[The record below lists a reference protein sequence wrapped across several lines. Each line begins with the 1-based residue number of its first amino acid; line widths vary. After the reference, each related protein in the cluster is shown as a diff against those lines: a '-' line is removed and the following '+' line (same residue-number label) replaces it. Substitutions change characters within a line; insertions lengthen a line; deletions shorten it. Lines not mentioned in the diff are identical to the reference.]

1 MFEGRVNRRQLAT
14 LGLVVLLAG
23 CKVIPKG
30 VPEQP
35 PPAPPPPSDALPAD
49 AARHRVALLVPLTG
63 PNAAVGQSIANATTM
78 ALLDTNAKNLRIT
91 TYDIA
96 AGPAAAADKA
106 IHDGNRL
113 ILGPIQA
120 EDVPPI
126 ATVARAAKVPLVTY
140 TGSTGVAAHDVF
152 VMSTVPEASLARTVK
167 YAARTGAKRF
177 ALLAP
182 KGEYG
187 QRAAAAYA
195 EAVKEAGGTLVQTQ
209 SYDRS
214 NTSVISAAQRLKAK
228 GGFDA
233 VLLADSAR
241 FAVQAAAQ
249 IKAPGAAAP
258 RILGPELWNGEAAVY
273 ASPALRGAL
282 FSAISDSRFKPFSE
296 SYKTRFGAAPYRL
309 ATMGYDSVLLTIR
322 IARDWQPGA
331 PFPMVR
337 MTDAGGFLGID
348 GPFRFGA
355 NGVVDRALEVRQVQA
370 RGVAVV
376 SPAPDRFTD

>member
-1 MFEGRVNRRQLAT
+1 MFEGRMNRRKLMT
-14 LGLVVLLAG
+14 LGVVVMLAG

-30 VPEQP
+30 VPEPTP
-35 PPAPPPPSDALPAD
+35 PPTPAPTDGLPTD
-49 AARHRVALLVPLTG
+49 QARHRVALLVPLTG

-96 AGPAAAADKA
+96 SGPAAAASKA
-106 IHDGNRL
+106 IADGNRL

-126 ATVARAAKVPLVTY
+126 ATIARAARVPLVTY
-140 TGSTGVAAHDVF
+140 TGSTGVAARDVF
-152 VMSTVPEASLARTVK
+152 VMSTVPEASLARTVT
-167 YAARTGAKRF
+167 YAARTGSKRF

-195 EAVKEAGGTLVQTQ
+195 DAVKAAGGTLVQTQ
-209 SYDRS
+209 TYDRS
-214 NTSVISAAQRLKAK
+214 NTSVISAAQRMKTK

-233 VLLADSAR
+233 VLIADNAR

-249 IKAPGAAAP
+249 LKAPGAAMP
-258 RILGPELWNGEAAVY
+258 RILGPELWNGEAAIY
-273 ASPALRGAL
+273 ASPAMRGAL
-282 FSAISDSRFKPFSE
+282 FSAISDTRFKTFAE

-309 ATMGYDSVLLTIR
+309 ATMGYDSVLLSIR
-322 IARDWQPGA
+322 IARDWQPNTA
-331 PFPMVR
+331 FPLARV
-337 MTDAGGFLGID
+337 TDTGGFLGID

-355 NGVVDRALEVRQVQA
+355 GGVIDRALEVRQVQA
-370 RGVAVV
+370 KGVGIV

>member
-1 MFEGRVNRRQLAT
+1 MFEGRMNRRKLVA
-14 LGLVVLLAG
+14 LGAVVLLAG

-30 VPEQP
+30 VPEPTP
-35 PPAPPPPSDALPAD
+35 PPTPAPTDGLPAD
-49 AARHRVALLVPLTG
+49 QARHRVALLVPLTG

-96 AGPAAAADKA
+96 SGPAAAASKA
-106 IHDGNRL
+106 IADGNRL

-126 ATVARAAKVPLVTY
+126 ATIARAARVPLVTY
-140 TGSTGVAAHDVF
+140 TGSTGVAARDVF
-152 VMSTVPEASLARTVK
+152 VMSTVPEASLARTVV
-167 YAARTGAKRF
+167 YAVKTGSKRF

-195 EAVKEAGGTLVQTQ
+195 EAVKSAGGTLVQTQ
-209 SYDRS
+209 TYDRS
-214 NTSVISAAQRLKAK
+214 NTSVISAAQRMKTK

-233 VLLADSAR
+233 VLIADSAR

-249 IKAPGAAAP
+249 LKAPGAVAP
-258 RILGPELWNGEAAVY
+258 RILGPELWNGEASVY
-273 ASPALRGAL
+273 SSPALRGAL
-282 FSAISDSRFKPFSE
+282 FSAISDTRFRTFADSYKSRF
-296 SYKTRFGAAPYRL
+296 GVAPYRL
-309 ATMGYDSVLLTIR
+309 ATMGYDSVLLSIR
-322 IARDWQPGA
+322 IARDWQPGT
-331 PFPMVR
+331 PFPLARV
-337 MTDAGGFLGID
+337 TDTGGFLGID

-355 NGVVDRALEVRQVQA
+355 GGVIDRALEVRQVQA
-370 RGVAVV
+370 KGVGIV
-376 SPAPDRFTD
+376 SAAPDRFTD

>member
-1 MFEGRVNRRQLAT
+1 MFEGRIDRRKLAT
-14 LGLVVLLAG
+14 LGVVVLLAG

-30 VPEQP
+30 VPEAP

-49 AARHRVALLVPLTG
+49 QARHRVALLVPLTG

-91 TYDIA
+91 SYDIA
-96 AGPAAAADKA
+96 GGPAAAATKA
-106 IHDGNRL
+106 IQEGNRL

-126 ATVARAAKVPLVTY
+126 ATIARAAKVPLVTY
-140 TGSTGVAAHDVF
+140 TGSTGVAARDVF

-167 YAARTGAKRF
+167 YAASTGSKRF

-195 EAVKEAGGTLVQTQ
+195 EAVKAAGGTLVQTQ
-209 SYDRS
+209 TYDRS

-233 VLLADSAR
+233 VLLADNAR

-249 IKAPGAAAP
+249 LKAPGAALP
-258 RILGPELWNGEAAVY
+258 RLLGPELWNGEATVY
-273 ASPALRGAL
+273 GSAAMRGAL
-282 FSAISDSRFKPFSE
+282 FSAISDGRFKTFAE
-296 SYKTRFGAAPYRL
+296 SYKTRFGVAPYRL
-309 ATMGYDSVLLTIR
+309 STMGYDSVLLSIR
-322 IARDWQPGA
+322 IARDWQPGTQ
-331 PFPMVR
+331 FPIAR
-337 MTDAGGFLGID
+337 ITDSGGFLGID

-355 NGVVDRALEVRQVQA
+355 DGVIDRALEVRQVQA
-370 RGVAVV
+370 KGVAIV

>member
-1 MFEGRVNRRQLAT
+1 MFEGRMNRRKLVA
-14 LGLVVLLAG
+14 LGAVVLLAG

-30 VPEQP
+30 VPEPTP
-35 PPAPPPPSDALPAD
+35 PPTPAPTDGLPAD
-49 AARHRVALLVPLTG
+49 QARHRVALLVPLTG

-96 AGPAAAADKA
+96 SGPAAAASKA
-106 IHDGNRL
+106 ISDGNRL

-126 ATVARAAKVPLVTY
+126 ATIARAARVPLVTY
-140 TGSTGVAAHDVF
+140 TGSTGVAARDVF
-152 VMSTVPEASLARTVK
+152 VMSTVPEASLARTVV
-167 YAARTGAKRF
+167 YAVKTGSKRF

-195 EAVKEAGGTLVQTQ
+195 EAVKAAGGTLVQTQ
-209 SYDRS
+209 TYDRS
-214 NTSVISAAQRLKAK
+214 NTSVISAAQRMKTK

-233 VLLADSAR
+233 VLIADSAR

-249 IKAPGAAAP
+249 LKAPGAVAP
-258 RILGPELWNGEAAVY
+258 RILGPELWNGEASVY
-273 ASPALRGAL
+273 SSPALRGAL
-282 FSAISDSRFKPFSE
+282 FSAISDTRFRTFADSYKSRF
-296 SYKTRFGAAPYRL
+296 GVAPYRL
-309 ATMGYDSVLLTIR
+309 ATMGYDSVLLSIR
-322 IARDWQPGA
+322 IARDWQPGT
-331 PFPMVR
+331 PFPLARV
-337 MTDAGGFLGID
+337 TDTGGFLGID

-355 NGVVDRALEVRQVQA
+355 GGVIDRALEVRQVQA
-370 RGVAVV
+370 KGVGIV
-376 SPAPDRFTD
+376 SAAPDRFTD